1 MKRIEYALATLLL
14 LCSCQEKIDY
24 WMSDAATATMD
35 RIVGEYAL
43 ESAEW
48 SEGRIDLN
56 DDGIS
61 DPDFLTELST
71 AMGGRE
77 LRHLN
82 VDMDETFAY
91 KVRIVWECRVAQL
104 YVYPNWRSEVW
115 WEPYSLY
122 EAFEIE
128 ADGTFPQ
135 SLTFPGREFEDDM
148 GYKKQLYVFKDIVCE
163 FKDFDVLSIK
173 AETVFYD
180 YSSESVQRGTVTYFF
195 KCVSGKGK
203 SPVAEPVEVSEIGIQ
218 ERNCMKTNEDRMID
232 FVAKSYEE
240 NRFDPKKAL
249 ARSQNGSLRRSLS
262 LSKRT
267 VMLKRI
273 AGVAAAAAVGI
284 FLYLSWLTSWTGYAA
299 YDIAQTFTLP
309 DSSSVTLAPGS
320 TLRLQKHKD
329 KRLVQMTGKVYF
341 NVRHDDRAPFRVD
354 AGSGFVKV
362 LGTRFQVDSR
372 DPISVSVVS
381 GKVLFSAIRSGE
393 EALILTKGQSAVLDP
408 AASKPV
414 EITPKHPNPA
424 AWATGEFIY
433 DNTPLPEV
441 LSELSEYYD
450 VTLVAFDAGHSSG
463 ESRRLSGEF
472 STSSLQEILNLINS
486 ALGTDIQIESQPT
499 R

>member
-1 MKRIEYALATLLL
+1 
-14 LCSCQEKIDY
+14 
-24 WMSDAATATMD
+24 
-35 RIVGEYAL
+35 
-43 ESAEW
+43 
-48 SEGRIDLN
+48 
-56 DDGIS
+56 
-61 DPDFLTELST
+61 
-71 AMGGRE
+71 
-77 LRHLN
+77 
-82 VDMDETFAY
+82 
-91 KVRIVWECRVAQL
+91 
-104 YVYPNWRSEVW
+104 
-115 WEPYSLY
+115 
-122 EAFEIE
+122 
-128 ADGTFPQ
+128 
-135 SLTFPGREFEDDM
+135 
-148 GYKKQLYVFKDIVCE
+148 
-163 FKDFDVLSIK
+163 
-173 AETVFYD
+173 
-180 YSSESVQRGTVTYFF
+180 
-195 KCVSGKGK
+195 
-203 SPVAEPVEVSEIGIQ
+203 
-218 ERNCMKTNEDRMID
+218 MKTNEDRMID

-240 NRFDPKKAL
+240 NRFDSKKAL

-284 FLYLSWLTSWTGYAA
+284 FLYLSWLTSWTDYAA

-463 ESRRLSGEF
+463 ESRSLSGEF

>member
-1 MKRIEYALATLLL
+1 
-14 LCSCQEKIDY
+14 
-24 WMSDAATATMD
+24 
-35 RIVGEYAL
+35 
-43 ESAEW
+43 
-48 SEGRIDLN
+48 
-56 DDGIS
+56 
-61 DPDFLTELST
+61 
-71 AMGGRE
+71 
-77 LRHLN
+77 
-82 VDMDETFAY
+82 
-91 KVRIVWECRVAQL
+91 
-104 YVYPNWRSEVW
+104 
-115 WEPYSLY
+115 
-122 EAFEIE
+122 
-128 ADGTFPQ
+128 
-135 SLTFPGREFEDDM
+135 
-148 GYKKQLYVFKDIVCE
+148 
-163 FKDFDVLSIK
+163 
-173 AETVFYD
+173 
-180 YSSESVQRGTVTYFF
+180 
-195 KCVSGKGK
+195 
-203 SPVAEPVEVSEIGIQ
+203 
-218 ERNCMKTNEDRMID
+218 MKTNEDRMID

-273 AGVAAAAAVGI
+273 DGVAAAAAVGI

>member
-1 MKRIEYALATLLL
+1 
-14 LCSCQEKIDY
+14 
-24 WMSDAATATMD
+24 
-35 RIVGEYAL
+35 
-43 ESAEW
+43 
-48 SEGRIDLN
+48 
-56 DDGIS
+56 
-61 DPDFLTELST
+61 
-71 AMGGRE
+71 
-77 LRHLN
+77 
-82 VDMDETFAY
+82 
-91 KVRIVWECRVAQL
+91 
-104 YVYPNWRSEVW
+104 
-115 WEPYSLY
+115 
-122 EAFEIE
+122 
-128 ADGTFPQ
+128 
-135 SLTFPGREFEDDM
+135 
-148 GYKKQLYVFKDIVCE
+148 
-163 FKDFDVLSIK
+163 
-173 AETVFYD
+173 
-180 YSSESVQRGTVTYFF
+180 
-195 KCVSGKGK
+195 
-203 SPVAEPVEVSEIGIQ
+203 
-218 ERNCMKTNEDRMID
+218 MKTNEDRMID

-320 TLRLQKHKD
+320 TLRLQKHKG

-341 NVRHDDRAPFRVD
+341 NVRHDDRAPFRVN

-393 EALILTKGQSAVLDP
+393 EALILTKGPSAVLDP

>member
-1 MKRIEYALATLLL
+1 
-14 LCSCQEKIDY
+14 
-24 WMSDAATATMD
+24 
-35 RIVGEYAL
+35 
-43 ESAEW
+43 
-48 SEGRIDLN
+48 
-56 DDGIS
+56 
-61 DPDFLTELST
+61 
-71 AMGGRE
+71 
-77 LRHLN
+77 
-82 VDMDETFAY
+82 
-91 KVRIVWECRVAQL
+91 
-104 YVYPNWRSEVW
+104 
-115 WEPYSLY
+115 
-122 EAFEIE
+122 
-128 ADGTFPQ
+128 
-135 SLTFPGREFEDDM
+135 
-148 GYKKQLYVFKDIVCE
+148 
-163 FKDFDVLSIK
+163 
-173 AETVFYD
+173 
-180 YSSESVQRGTVTYFF
+180 
-195 KCVSGKGK
+195 
-203 SPVAEPVEVSEIGIQ
+203 
-218 ERNCMKTNEDRMID
+218 MKTNEDRMID

-273 AGVAAAAAVGI
+273 AGVAAVAAVGI
-284 FLYLSWLTSWTGYAA
+284 FLYLSWLTSWTDYAA

-362 LGTRFQVDSR
+362 LGTRFQVDSQ

>member
-1 MKRIEYALATLLL
+1 
-14 LCSCQEKIDY
+14 
-24 WMSDAATATMD
+24 
-35 RIVGEYAL
+35 
-43 ESAEW
+43 
-48 SEGRIDLN
+48 
-56 DDGIS
+56 
-61 DPDFLTELST
+61 
-71 AMGGRE
+71 
-77 LRHLN
+77 
-82 VDMDETFAY
+82 
-91 KVRIVWECRVAQL
+91 
-104 YVYPNWRSEVW
+104 
-115 WEPYSLY
+115 
-122 EAFEIE
+122 
-128 ADGTFPQ
+128 
-135 SLTFPGREFEDDM
+135 
-148 GYKKQLYVFKDIVCE
+148 
-163 FKDFDVLSIK
+163 
-173 AETVFYD
+173 
-180 YSSESVQRGTVTYFF
+180 
-195 KCVSGKGK
+195 
-203 SPVAEPVEVSEIGIQ
+203 
-218 ERNCMKTNEDRMID
+218 MKTNEDRMID

-309 DSSSVTLAPGS
+309 DASSVTLAPGS

>member
-1 MKRIEYALATLLL
+1 
-14 LCSCQEKIDY
+14 
-24 WMSDAATATMD
+24 
-35 RIVGEYAL
+35 
-43 ESAEW
+43 
-48 SEGRIDLN
+48 
-56 DDGIS
+56 
-61 DPDFLTELST
+61 
-71 AMGGRE
+71 
-77 LRHLN
+77 
-82 VDMDETFAY
+82 
-91 KVRIVWECRVAQL
+91 
-104 YVYPNWRSEVW
+104 
-115 WEPYSLY
+115 
-122 EAFEIE
+122 
-128 ADGTFPQ
+128 
-135 SLTFPGREFEDDM
+135 
-148 GYKKQLYVFKDIVCE
+148 
-163 FKDFDVLSIK
+163 
-173 AETVFYD
+173 
-180 YSSESVQRGTVTYFF
+180 
-195 KCVSGKGK
+195 
-203 SPVAEPVEVSEIGIQ
+203 
-218 ERNCMKTNEDRMID
+218 MKTNEDRMID

-240 NRFDPKKAL
+240 NRFDPKKSL

-284 FLYLSWLTSWTGYAA
+284 FLYLSWLTSWTDYAA

-393 EALILTKGQSAVLDP
+393 EAMILTKGQSAVLDP

-463 ESRRLSGEF
+463 ESRSLSGEF

>member
-1 MKRIEYALATLLL
+1 
-14 LCSCQEKIDY
+14 
-24 WMSDAATATMD
+24 
-35 RIVGEYAL
+35 
-43 ESAEW
+43 
-48 SEGRIDLN
+48 
-56 DDGIS
+56 
-61 DPDFLTELST
+61 
-71 AMGGRE
+71 
-77 LRHLN
+77 
-82 VDMDETFAY
+82 
-91 KVRIVWECRVAQL
+91 
-104 YVYPNWRSEVW
+104 
-115 WEPYSLY
+115 
-122 EAFEIE
+122 
-128 ADGTFPQ
+128 
-135 SLTFPGREFEDDM
+135 
-148 GYKKQLYVFKDIVCE
+148 
-163 FKDFDVLSIK
+163 
-173 AETVFYD
+173 
-180 YSSESVQRGTVTYFF
+180 
-195 KCVSGKGK
+195 
-203 SPVAEPVEVSEIGIQ
+203 
-218 ERNCMKTNEDRMID
+218 MKTNEDRMID

-329 KRLVQMTGKVYF
+329 KRLVQMAGKVYF
-341 NVRHDDRAPFRVD
+341 NVRHDDRAPFRVN

-463 ESRRLSGEF
+463 ESRSLSGEF

>member
-1 MKRIEYALATLLL
+1 
-14 LCSCQEKIDY
+14 
-24 WMSDAATATMD
+24 
-35 RIVGEYAL
+35 
-43 ESAEW
+43 
-48 SEGRIDLN
+48 
-56 DDGIS
+56 
-61 DPDFLTELST
+61 
-71 AMGGRE
+71 
-77 LRHLN
+77 
-82 VDMDETFAY
+82 
-91 KVRIVWECRVAQL
+91 
-104 YVYPNWRSEVW
+104 
-115 WEPYSLY
+115 
-122 EAFEIE
+122 
-128 ADGTFPQ
+128 
-135 SLTFPGREFEDDM
+135 
-148 GYKKQLYVFKDIVCE
+148 
-163 FKDFDVLSIK
+163 
-173 AETVFYD
+173 
-180 YSSESVQRGTVTYFF
+180 
-195 KCVSGKGK
+195 
-203 SPVAEPVEVSEIGIQ
+203 
-218 ERNCMKTNEDRMID
+218 MKTNEDRMID

-240 NRFDPKKAL
+240 NLFDPKKAL

-284 FLYLSWLTSWTGYAA
+284 FLYLSWLTSWTDYAA

-393 EALILTKGQSAVLDP
+393 EALILTNGQSAVLDP

-486 ALGTDIQIESQPT
+486 ALGTDIHIESQPT

>member
-1 MKRIEYALATLLL
+1 
-14 LCSCQEKIDY
+14 
-24 WMSDAATATMD
+24 
-35 RIVGEYAL
+35 
-43 ESAEW
+43 
-48 SEGRIDLN
+48 
-56 DDGIS
+56 
-61 DPDFLTELST
+61 
-71 AMGGRE
+71 
-77 LRHLN
+77 
-82 VDMDETFAY
+82 
-91 KVRIVWECRVAQL
+91 
-104 YVYPNWRSEVW
+104 
-115 WEPYSLY
+115 
-122 EAFEIE
+122 
-128 ADGTFPQ
+128 
-135 SLTFPGREFEDDM
+135 
-148 GYKKQLYVFKDIVCE
+148 
-163 FKDFDVLSIK
+163 
-173 AETVFYD
+173 
-180 YSSESVQRGTVTYFF
+180 
-195 KCVSGKGK
+195 
-203 SPVAEPVEVSEIGIQ
+203 
-218 ERNCMKTNEDRMID
+218 MKTNEDRMID

-284 FLYLSWLTSWTGYAA
+284 FLYLSWLTQWTGYAA
-299 YDIAQTFTLP
+299 YGIAQTFTLP

>member
-1 MKRIEYALATLLL
+1 
-14 LCSCQEKIDY
+14 
-24 WMSDAATATMD
+24 
-35 RIVGEYAL
+35 
-43 ESAEW
+43 
-48 SEGRIDLN
+48 
-56 DDGIS
+56 
-61 DPDFLTELST
+61 
-71 AMGGRE
+71 
-77 LRHLN
+77 
-82 VDMDETFAY
+82 
-91 KVRIVWECRVAQL
+91 
-104 YVYPNWRSEVW
+104 
-115 WEPYSLY
+115 
-122 EAFEIE
+122 
-128 ADGTFPQ
+128 
-135 SLTFPGREFEDDM
+135 
-148 GYKKQLYVFKDIVCE
+148 
-163 FKDFDVLSIK
+163 
-173 AETVFYD
+173 
-180 YSSESVQRGTVTYFF
+180 
-195 KCVSGKGK
+195 
-203 SPVAEPVEVSEIGIQ
+203 
-218 ERNCMKTNEDRMID
+218 MKTNEDRMID

-273 AGVAAAAAVGI
+273 AGVAAAATVGI
-284 FLYLSWLTSWTGYAA
+284 FLYLSWLTSWTDYAA

-463 ESRRLSGEF
+463 ESRSLSGEF
-472 STSSLQEILNLINS
+472 STSSLPEILNLINS

>member
-1 MKRIEYALATLLL
+1 
-14 LCSCQEKIDY
+14 
-24 WMSDAATATMD
+24 
-35 RIVGEYAL
+35 
-43 ESAEW
+43 
-48 SEGRIDLN
+48 
-56 DDGIS
+56 
-61 DPDFLTELST
+61 
-71 AMGGRE
+71 
-77 LRHLN
+77 
-82 VDMDETFAY
+82 
-91 KVRIVWECRVAQL
+91 
-104 YVYPNWRSEVW
+104 
-115 WEPYSLY
+115 
-122 EAFEIE
+122 
-128 ADGTFPQ
+128 
-135 SLTFPGREFEDDM
+135 
-148 GYKKQLYVFKDIVCE
+148 
-163 FKDFDVLSIK
+163 
-173 AETVFYD
+173 
-180 YSSESVQRGTVTYFF
+180 
-195 KCVSGKGK
+195 
-203 SPVAEPVEVSEIGIQ
+203 
-218 ERNCMKTNEDRMID
+218 MKTNEDRMID

-273 AGVAAAAAVGI
+273 AGVAAVAAVGI

>member
-1 MKRIEYALATLLL
+1 MKR
-14 LCSCQEKIDY
+14 
-24 WMSDAATATMD
+24 
-35 RIVGEYAL
+35 
-43 ESAEW
+43 
-48 SEGRIDLN
+48 
-56 DDGIS
+56 
-61 DPDFLTELST
+61 
-71 AMGGRE
+71 
-77 LRHLN
+77 
-82 VDMDETFAY
+82 
-91 KVRIVWECRVAQL
+91 
-104 YVYPNWRSEVW
+104 
-115 WEPYSLY
+115 
-122 EAFEIE
+122 
-128 ADGTFPQ
+128 
-135 SLTFPGREFEDDM
+135 
-148 GYKKQLYVFKDIVCE
+148 
-163 FKDFDVLSIK
+163 
-173 AETVFYD
+173 
-180 YSSESVQRGTVTYFF
+180 
-195 KCVSGKGK
+195 
-203 SPVAEPVEVSEIGIQ
+203 
-218 ERNCMKTNEDRMID
+218 NEDRMID

-273 AGVAAAAAVGI
+273 AGVATAAAVGI
-284 FLYLSWLTSWTGYAA
+284 FLYLPWLTSWTDYAA

-463 ESRRLSGEF
+463 ESRSLSGEF
-472 STSSLQEILNLINS
+472 STSSLPEILNLINS
-486 ALGTDIQIESQPT
+486 ALGSDIQIESQPT

>member
-1 MKRIEYALATLLL
+1 
-14 LCSCQEKIDY
+14 
-24 WMSDAATATMD
+24 
-35 RIVGEYAL
+35 
-43 ESAEW
+43 
-48 SEGRIDLN
+48 
-56 DDGIS
+56 
-61 DPDFLTELST
+61 
-71 AMGGRE
+71 
-77 LRHLN
+77 
-82 VDMDETFAY
+82 
-91 KVRIVWECRVAQL
+91 
-104 YVYPNWRSEVW
+104 
-115 WEPYSLY
+115 
-122 EAFEIE
+122 
-128 ADGTFPQ
+128 
-135 SLTFPGREFEDDM
+135 
-148 GYKKQLYVFKDIVCE
+148 
-163 FKDFDVLSIK
+163 
-173 AETVFYD
+173 
-180 YSSESVQRGTVTYFF
+180 
-195 KCVSGKGK
+195 
-203 SPVAEPVEVSEIGIQ
+203 
-218 ERNCMKTNEDRMID
+218 MKTKEDRMID

-273 AGVAAAAAVGI
+273 IGIAAAVIVGI
-284 FLYLSWLTSWTGYAA
+284 FLYTSWRTSWTDYMA
-299 YDIAQTFTLP
+299 YDIPQTFTLP
-309 DSSSVTLAPGS
+309 DSSSVTLAPGA
-320 TLRLQKHKD
+320 TLRLQRHKD
-329 KRLVQMTGKVYF
+329 NRLVQMTGKVYF

-472 STSSLQEILNLINS
+472 STSSLPEILNLINS

>member
-1 MKRIEYALATLLL
+1 
-14 LCSCQEKIDY
+14 
-24 WMSDAATATMD
+24 
-35 RIVGEYAL
+35 
-43 ESAEW
+43 
-48 SEGRIDLN
+48 
-56 DDGIS
+56 
-61 DPDFLTELST
+61 
-71 AMGGRE
+71 
-77 LRHLN
+77 
-82 VDMDETFAY
+82 
-91 KVRIVWECRVAQL
+91 
-104 YVYPNWRSEVW
+104 
-115 WEPYSLY
+115 
-122 EAFEIE
+122 
-128 ADGTFPQ
+128 
-135 SLTFPGREFEDDM
+135 
-148 GYKKQLYVFKDIVCE
+148 
-163 FKDFDVLSIK
+163 
-173 AETVFYD
+173 
-180 YSSESVQRGTVTYFF
+180 
-195 KCVSGKGK
+195 
-203 SPVAEPVEVSEIGIQ
+203 
-218 ERNCMKTNEDRMID
+218 MKTNKDRMID

-284 FLYLSWLTSWTGYAA
+284 FLYLSWLTQWTGYAA

-320 TLRLQKHKD
+320 TLSLQKHKD

>member
-1 MKRIEYALATLLL
+1 
-14 LCSCQEKIDY
+14 
-24 WMSDAATATMD
+24 
-35 RIVGEYAL
+35 
-43 ESAEW
+43 
-48 SEGRIDLN
+48 
-56 DDGIS
+56 
-61 DPDFLTELST
+61 
-71 AMGGRE
+71 
-77 LRHLN
+77 
-82 VDMDETFAY
+82 
-91 KVRIVWECRVAQL
+91 
-104 YVYPNWRSEVW
+104 
-115 WEPYSLY
+115 
-122 EAFEIE
+122 
-128 ADGTFPQ
+128 
-135 SLTFPGREFEDDM
+135 
-148 GYKKQLYVFKDIVCE
+148 
-163 FKDFDVLSIK
+163 
-173 AETVFYD
+173 
-180 YSSESVQRGTVTYFF
+180 
-195 KCVSGKGK
+195 
-203 SPVAEPVEVSEIGIQ
+203 
-218 ERNCMKTNEDRMID
+218 MKTNEDRMID

-299 YDIAQTFTLP
+299 YDIVQTFTLP

-393 EALILTKGQSAVLDP
+393 EALILIKGQSAVLDP

>member
-1 MKRIEYALATLLL
+1 
-14 LCSCQEKIDY
+14 
-24 WMSDAATATMD
+24 
-35 RIVGEYAL
+35 
-43 ESAEW
+43 
-48 SEGRIDLN
+48 
-56 DDGIS
+56 
-61 DPDFLTELST
+61 
-71 AMGGRE
+71 
-77 LRHLN
+77 
-82 VDMDETFAY
+82 
-91 KVRIVWECRVAQL
+91 
-104 YVYPNWRSEVW
+104 
-115 WEPYSLY
+115 
-122 EAFEIE
+122 
-128 ADGTFPQ
+128 
-135 SLTFPGREFEDDM
+135 
-148 GYKKQLYVFKDIVCE
+148 
-163 FKDFDVLSIK
+163 
-173 AETVFYD
+173 
-180 YSSESVQRGTVTYFF
+180 
-195 KCVSGKGK
+195 
-203 SPVAEPVEVSEIGIQ
+203 
-218 ERNCMKTNEDRMID
+218 MKTNEDRMID

-393 EALILTKGQSAVLDP
+393 KALILTKGQSAVLDP

>member
-1 MKRIEYALATLLL
+1 
-14 LCSCQEKIDY
+14 
-24 WMSDAATATMD
+24 
-35 RIVGEYAL
+35 
-43 ESAEW
+43 
-48 SEGRIDLN
+48 
-56 DDGIS
+56 
-61 DPDFLTELST
+61 
-71 AMGGRE
+71 
-77 LRHLN
+77 
-82 VDMDETFAY
+82 
-91 KVRIVWECRVAQL
+91 
-104 YVYPNWRSEVW
+104 
-115 WEPYSLY
+115 
-122 EAFEIE
+122 
-128 ADGTFPQ
+128 
-135 SLTFPGREFEDDM
+135 
-148 GYKKQLYVFKDIVCE
+148 
-163 FKDFDVLSIK
+163 
-173 AETVFYD
+173 
-180 YSSESVQRGTVTYFF
+180 
-195 KCVSGKGK
+195 
-203 SPVAEPVEVSEIGIQ
+203 
-218 ERNCMKTNEDRMID
+218 MKTNEDRMID

-284 FLYLSWLTSWTGYAA
+284 FLYLSWLTSWIDYAA

-372 DPISVSVVS
+372 DPISVSVFS

>member
-1 MKRIEYALATLLL
+1 
-14 LCSCQEKIDY
+14 
-24 WMSDAATATMD
+24 
-35 RIVGEYAL
+35 
-43 ESAEW
+43 
-48 SEGRIDLN
+48 
-56 DDGIS
+56 
-61 DPDFLTELST
+61 
-71 AMGGRE
+71 
-77 LRHLN
+77 
-82 VDMDETFAY
+82 
-91 KVRIVWECRVAQL
+91 
-104 YVYPNWRSEVW
+104 
-115 WEPYSLY
+115 
-122 EAFEIE
+122 
-128 ADGTFPQ
+128 
-135 SLTFPGREFEDDM
+135 
-148 GYKKQLYVFKDIVCE
+148 
-163 FKDFDVLSIK
+163 
-173 AETVFYD
+173 
-180 YSSESVQRGTVTYFF
+180 
-195 KCVSGKGK
+195 
-203 SPVAEPVEVSEIGIQ
+203 
-218 ERNCMKTNEDRMID
+218 MKTNEDRMID

-240 NRFDPKKAL
+240 NRFEPKKAL

-273 AGVAAAAAVGI
+273 AGVATAAAVGI
-284 FLYLSWLTSWTGYAA
+284 FLYLPWLTSWTDYAA

-393 EALILTKGQSAVLDP
+393 EALILTKGQSAVLEP

-463 ESRRLSGEF
+463 ESRSLSGEF
-472 STSSLQEILNLINS
+472 STSSLPEILNLINS
-486 ALGTDIQIESQPT
+486 ALGSDIQIESQPT

>member
-1 MKRIEYALATLLL
+1 
-14 LCSCQEKIDY
+14 
-24 WMSDAATATMD
+24 
-35 RIVGEYAL
+35 
-43 ESAEW
+43 
-48 SEGRIDLN
+48 
-56 DDGIS
+56 
-61 DPDFLTELST
+61 
-71 AMGGRE
+71 
-77 LRHLN
+77 
-82 VDMDETFAY
+82 
-91 KVRIVWECRVAQL
+91 
-104 YVYPNWRSEVW
+104 
-115 WEPYSLY
+115 
-122 EAFEIE
+122 
-128 ADGTFPQ
+128 
-135 SLTFPGREFEDDM
+135 
-148 GYKKQLYVFKDIVCE
+148 
-163 FKDFDVLSIK
+163 
-173 AETVFYD
+173 
-180 YSSESVQRGTVTYFF
+180 
-195 KCVSGKGK
+195 
-203 SPVAEPVEVSEIGIQ
+203 
-218 ERNCMKTNEDRMID
+218 MKTNEDRMID

-249 ARSQNGSLRRSLS
+249 ARSQNGSLRRPLS

-284 FLYLSWLTSWTGYAA
+284 FLYLSWLTSWTDYAA

-414 EITPKHPNPA
+414 EITLKHPNPA

-463 ESRRLSGEF
+463 ESRSLSGEF

>member
-1 MKRIEYALATLLL
+1 
-14 LCSCQEKIDY
+14 
-24 WMSDAATATMD
+24 
-35 RIVGEYAL
+35 
-43 ESAEW
+43 
-48 SEGRIDLN
+48 
-56 DDGIS
+56 
-61 DPDFLTELST
+61 
-71 AMGGRE
+71 
-77 LRHLN
+77 
-82 VDMDETFAY
+82 
-91 KVRIVWECRVAQL
+91 
-104 YVYPNWRSEVW
+104 
-115 WEPYSLY
+115 
-122 EAFEIE
+122 
-128 ADGTFPQ
+128 
-135 SLTFPGREFEDDM
+135 
-148 GYKKQLYVFKDIVCE
+148 
-163 FKDFDVLSIK
+163 
-173 AETVFYD
+173 
-180 YSSESVQRGTVTYFF
+180 
-195 KCVSGKGK
+195 
-203 SPVAEPVEVSEIGIQ
+203 
-218 ERNCMKTNEDRMID
+218 MKTNEDRMID

-262 LSKRT
+262 LSKCT

-393 EALILTKGQSAVLDP
+393 EAMILTKGQSAVLDP

>member
-1 MKRIEYALATLLL
+1 
-14 LCSCQEKIDY
+14 
-24 WMSDAATATMD
+24 
-35 RIVGEYAL
+35 
-43 ESAEW
+43 
-48 SEGRIDLN
+48 
-56 DDGIS
+56 
-61 DPDFLTELST
+61 
-71 AMGGRE
+71 
-77 LRHLN
+77 
-82 VDMDETFAY
+82 
-91 KVRIVWECRVAQL
+91 
-104 YVYPNWRSEVW
+104 
-115 WEPYSLY
+115 
-122 EAFEIE
+122 
-128 ADGTFPQ
+128 
-135 SLTFPGREFEDDM
+135 
-148 GYKKQLYVFKDIVCE
+148 
-163 FKDFDVLSIK
+163 
-173 AETVFYD
+173 
-180 YSSESVQRGTVTYFF
+180 
-195 KCVSGKGK
+195 
-203 SPVAEPVEVSEIGIQ
+203 
-218 ERNCMKTNEDRMID
+218 MKTNEDRMID

-341 NVRHDDRAPFRVD
+341 NVRHYDRAPFRVN

>member
-1 MKRIEYALATLLL
+1 
-14 LCSCQEKIDY
+14 
-24 WMSDAATATMD
+24 
-35 RIVGEYAL
+35 
-43 ESAEW
+43 
-48 SEGRIDLN
+48 
-56 DDGIS
+56 
-61 DPDFLTELST
+61 
-71 AMGGRE
+71 
-77 LRHLN
+77 
-82 VDMDETFAY
+82 
-91 KVRIVWECRVAQL
+91 
-104 YVYPNWRSEVW
+104 
-115 WEPYSLY
+115 
-122 EAFEIE
+122 
-128 ADGTFPQ
+128 
-135 SLTFPGREFEDDM
+135 
-148 GYKKQLYVFKDIVCE
+148 
-163 FKDFDVLSIK
+163 
-173 AETVFYD
+173 
-180 YSSESVQRGTVTYFF
+180 
-195 KCVSGKGK
+195 
-203 SPVAEPVEVSEIGIQ
+203 
-218 ERNCMKTNEDRMID
+218 MKTNEDRMID

-284 FLYLSWLTSWTGYAA
+284 FLYLPWLTSWTDYAA

-320 TLRLQKHKD
+320 TLSLQKHKD

>member
-1 MKRIEYALATLLL
+1 
-14 LCSCQEKIDY
+14 
-24 WMSDAATATMD
+24 
-35 RIVGEYAL
+35 
-43 ESAEW
+43 
-48 SEGRIDLN
+48 
-56 DDGIS
+56 
-61 DPDFLTELST
+61 
-71 AMGGRE
+71 
-77 LRHLN
+77 
-82 VDMDETFAY
+82 
-91 KVRIVWECRVAQL
+91 
-104 YVYPNWRSEVW
+104 
-115 WEPYSLY
+115 
-122 EAFEIE
+122 
-128 ADGTFPQ
+128 
-135 SLTFPGREFEDDM
+135 
-148 GYKKQLYVFKDIVCE
+148 
-163 FKDFDVLSIK
+163 
-173 AETVFYD
+173 
-180 YSSESVQRGTVTYFF
+180 
-195 KCVSGKGK
+195 
-203 SPVAEPVEVSEIGIQ
+203 
-218 ERNCMKTNEDRMID
+218 MKTNEDRMID

-273 AGVAAAAAVGI
+273 AGVSAAAAVGI
-284 FLYLSWLTSWTGYAA
+284 FLYLSWLTSWTDYAA

-393 EALILTKGQSAVLDP
+393 EAMILTKGQSAVLDP

>member
-1 MKRIEYALATLLL
+1 
-14 LCSCQEKIDY
+14 
-24 WMSDAATATMD
+24 
-35 RIVGEYAL
+35 
-43 ESAEW
+43 
-48 SEGRIDLN
+48 
-56 DDGIS
+56 
-61 DPDFLTELST
+61 
-71 AMGGRE
+71 
-77 LRHLN
+77 
-82 VDMDETFAY
+82 
-91 KVRIVWECRVAQL
+91 
-104 YVYPNWRSEVW
+104 
-115 WEPYSLY
+115 
-122 EAFEIE
+122 
-128 ADGTFPQ
+128 
-135 SLTFPGREFEDDM
+135 
-148 GYKKQLYVFKDIVCE
+148 
-163 FKDFDVLSIK
+163 
-173 AETVFYD
+173 
-180 YSSESVQRGTVTYFF
+180 
-195 KCVSGKGK
+195 
-203 SPVAEPVEVSEIGIQ
+203 
-218 ERNCMKTNEDRMID
+218 MKTNEDRMID

-240 NRFDPKKAL
+240 NRFDPKKSL

-320 TLRLQKHKD
+320 TLSLQKHKD

-463 ESRRLSGEF
+463 ESRSLSGEF
-472 STSSLQEILNLINS
+472 STSSLPEILNLINS

>member
-1 MKRIEYALATLLL
+1 
-14 LCSCQEKIDY
+14 
-24 WMSDAATATMD
+24 
-35 RIVGEYAL
+35 
-43 ESAEW
+43 
-48 SEGRIDLN
+48 
-56 DDGIS
+56 
-61 DPDFLTELST
+61 
-71 AMGGRE
+71 
-77 LRHLN
+77 
-82 VDMDETFAY
+82 
-91 KVRIVWECRVAQL
+91 
-104 YVYPNWRSEVW
+104 
-115 WEPYSLY
+115 
-122 EAFEIE
+122 
-128 ADGTFPQ
+128 
-135 SLTFPGREFEDDM
+135 
-148 GYKKQLYVFKDIVCE
+148 
-163 FKDFDVLSIK
+163 
-173 AETVFYD
+173 
-180 YSSESVQRGTVTYFF
+180 
-195 KCVSGKGK
+195 
-203 SPVAEPVEVSEIGIQ
+203 
-218 ERNCMKTNEDRMID
+218 MKTNEDRMID

-273 AGVAAAAAVGI
+273 AGVATAAAVGI
-284 FLYLSWLTSWTGYAA
+284 FLYLSWLTSWTDYAA

-463 ESRRLSGEF
+463 ESRSLSGEF
-472 STSSLQEILNLINS
+472 STSSLPEILNLINS
-486 ALGTDIQIESQPT
+486 ALGSDIQIESQPT

>member
-1 MKRIEYALATLLL
+1 
-14 LCSCQEKIDY
+14 
-24 WMSDAATATMD
+24 
-35 RIVGEYAL
+35 
-43 ESAEW
+43 
-48 SEGRIDLN
+48 
-56 DDGIS
+56 
-61 DPDFLTELST
+61 
-71 AMGGRE
+71 
-77 LRHLN
+77 
-82 VDMDETFAY
+82 
-91 KVRIVWECRVAQL
+91 
-104 YVYPNWRSEVW
+104 
-115 WEPYSLY
+115 
-122 EAFEIE
+122 
-128 ADGTFPQ
+128 
-135 SLTFPGREFEDDM
+135 
-148 GYKKQLYVFKDIVCE
+148 
-163 FKDFDVLSIK
+163 
-173 AETVFYD
+173 
-180 YSSESVQRGTVTYFF
+180 
-195 KCVSGKGK
+195 
-203 SPVAEPVEVSEIGIQ
+203 
-218 ERNCMKTNEDRMID
+218 MKTNEDRMID

-284 FLYLSWLTSWTGYAA
+284 FLYLSWLTSWTDYAT

-320 TLRLQKHKD
+320 TLSLQKHKD

>member
-1 MKRIEYALATLLL
+1 
-14 LCSCQEKIDY
+14 
-24 WMSDAATATMD
+24 
-35 RIVGEYAL
+35 
-43 ESAEW
+43 
-48 SEGRIDLN
+48 
-56 DDGIS
+56 
-61 DPDFLTELST
+61 
-71 AMGGRE
+71 
-77 LRHLN
+77 
-82 VDMDETFAY
+82 
-91 KVRIVWECRVAQL
+91 
-104 YVYPNWRSEVW
+104 
-115 WEPYSLY
+115 
-122 EAFEIE
+122 
-128 ADGTFPQ
+128 
-135 SLTFPGREFEDDM
+135 
-148 GYKKQLYVFKDIVCE
+148 
-163 FKDFDVLSIK
+163 
-173 AETVFYD
+173 
-180 YSSESVQRGTVTYFF
+180 
-195 KCVSGKGK
+195 
-203 SPVAEPVEVSEIGIQ
+203 
-218 ERNCMKTNEDRMID
+218 MKTNEDRMID

-273 AGVAAAAAVGI
+273 AGVTAAAAVGI
-284 FLYLSWLTSWTGYAA
+284 FLYLSWLTSWTDYAA

-463 ESRRLSGEF
+463 ESRSLSGEF
-472 STSSLQEILNLINS
+472 STSSLPEILNLINS

>member
-1 MKRIEYALATLLL
+1 
-14 LCSCQEKIDY
+14 
-24 WMSDAATATMD
+24 
-35 RIVGEYAL
+35 
-43 ESAEW
+43 
-48 SEGRIDLN
+48 
-56 DDGIS
+56 
-61 DPDFLTELST
+61 
-71 AMGGRE
+71 
-77 LRHLN
+77 
-82 VDMDETFAY
+82 
-91 KVRIVWECRVAQL
+91 
-104 YVYPNWRSEVW
+104 
-115 WEPYSLY
+115 
-122 EAFEIE
+122 
-128 ADGTFPQ
+128 
-135 SLTFPGREFEDDM
+135 
-148 GYKKQLYVFKDIVCE
+148 
-163 FKDFDVLSIK
+163 
-173 AETVFYD
+173 
-180 YSSESVQRGTVTYFF
+180 
-195 KCVSGKGK
+195 
-203 SPVAEPVEVSEIGIQ
+203 
-218 ERNCMKTNEDRMID
+218 MKTNEDRMID

-284 FLYLSWLTSWTGYAA
+284 FLYLSWLTSWTDYAA

-320 TLRLQKHKD
+320 TLSLQKHKD

-424 AWATGEFIY
+424 AWATDEFIY

>member
-1 MKRIEYALATLLL
+1 
-14 LCSCQEKIDY
+14 
-24 WMSDAATATMD
+24 
-35 RIVGEYAL
+35 
-43 ESAEW
+43 
-48 SEGRIDLN
+48 
-56 DDGIS
+56 
-61 DPDFLTELST
+61 
-71 AMGGRE
+71 
-77 LRHLN
+77 
-82 VDMDETFAY
+82 
-91 KVRIVWECRVAQL
+91 
-104 YVYPNWRSEVW
+104 
-115 WEPYSLY
+115 
-122 EAFEIE
+122 
-128 ADGTFPQ
+128 
-135 SLTFPGREFEDDM
+135 
-148 GYKKQLYVFKDIVCE
+148 
-163 FKDFDVLSIK
+163 
-173 AETVFYD
+173 
-180 YSSESVQRGTVTYFF
+180 
-195 KCVSGKGK
+195 
-203 SPVAEPVEVSEIGIQ
+203 
-218 ERNCMKTNEDRMID
+218 MKTNEDRMID

-284 FLYLSWLTSWTGYAA
+284 FLYLPWLTSWTDYAA

-441 LSELSEYYD
+441 LSELSEYYG

>member
-1 MKRIEYALATLLL
+1 
-14 LCSCQEKIDY
+14 
-24 WMSDAATATMD
+24 
-35 RIVGEYAL
+35 
-43 ESAEW
+43 
-48 SEGRIDLN
+48 
-56 DDGIS
+56 
-61 DPDFLTELST
+61 
-71 AMGGRE
+71 
-77 LRHLN
+77 
-82 VDMDETFAY
+82 
-91 KVRIVWECRVAQL
+91 
-104 YVYPNWRSEVW
+104 
-115 WEPYSLY
+115 
-122 EAFEIE
+122 
-128 ADGTFPQ
+128 
-135 SLTFPGREFEDDM
+135 
-148 GYKKQLYVFKDIVCE
+148 
-163 FKDFDVLSIK
+163 
-173 AETVFYD
+173 
-180 YSSESVQRGTVTYFF
+180 
-195 KCVSGKGK
+195 
-203 SPVAEPVEVSEIGIQ
+203 
-218 ERNCMKTNEDRMID
+218 MKTNEDRMID

-472 STSSLQEILNLINS
+472 STSSLPEILNLINS

>member
-1 MKRIEYALATLLL
+1 
-14 LCSCQEKIDY
+14 
-24 WMSDAATATMD
+24 
-35 RIVGEYAL
+35 
-43 ESAEW
+43 
-48 SEGRIDLN
+48 
-56 DDGIS
+56 
-61 DPDFLTELST
+61 
-71 AMGGRE
+71 
-77 LRHLN
+77 
-82 VDMDETFAY
+82 
-91 KVRIVWECRVAQL
+91 
-104 YVYPNWRSEVW
+104 
-115 WEPYSLY
+115 
-122 EAFEIE
+122 
-128 ADGTFPQ
+128 
-135 SLTFPGREFEDDM
+135 
-148 GYKKQLYVFKDIVCE
+148 
-163 FKDFDVLSIK
+163 
-173 AETVFYD
+173 
-180 YSSESVQRGTVTYFF
+180 
-195 KCVSGKGK
+195 
-203 SPVAEPVEVSEIGIQ
+203 
-218 ERNCMKTNEDRMID
+218 MKTKEDRMID

-273 AGVAAAAAVGI
+273 IGIAAAVIVGI
-284 FLYLSWLTSWTGYAA
+284 FLYTSWRTSWTDYMA
-299 YDIAQTFTLP
+299 YDIPQTFTLP
-309 DSSSVTLAPGS
+309 DSSSVTLAPGA
-320 TLRLQKHKD
+320 TLRLQRHKD
-329 KRLVQMTGKVYF
+329 NRLVQMTGKVYF
-341 NVRHDDRAPFRVD
+341 NVRHDDRAPFRVN

>member
-1 MKRIEYALATLLL
+1 
-14 LCSCQEKIDY
+14 
-24 WMSDAATATMD
+24 
-35 RIVGEYAL
+35 
-43 ESAEW
+43 
-48 SEGRIDLN
+48 
-56 DDGIS
+56 
-61 DPDFLTELST
+61 
-71 AMGGRE
+71 
-77 LRHLN
+77 
-82 VDMDETFAY
+82 
-91 KVRIVWECRVAQL
+91 
-104 YVYPNWRSEVW
+104 
-115 WEPYSLY
+115 
-122 EAFEIE
+122 
-128 ADGTFPQ
+128 
-135 SLTFPGREFEDDM
+135 
-148 GYKKQLYVFKDIVCE
+148 
-163 FKDFDVLSIK
+163 
-173 AETVFYD
+173 
-180 YSSESVQRGTVTYFF
+180 
-195 KCVSGKGK
+195 
-203 SPVAEPVEVSEIGIQ
+203 
-218 ERNCMKTNEDRMID
+218 MKTNEDRMID

-249 ARSQNGSLRRSLS
+249 ARSQNGSLRRPLS

-273 AGVAAAAAVGI
+273 AGVATAAAVGI
-284 FLYLSWLTSWTGYAA
+284 FLYLSWLTSWTDYAA

-463 ESRRLSGEF
+463 ESRSLSGEF
-472 STSSLQEILNLINS
+472 STSSLPEILNLINS
-486 ALGTDIQIESQPT
+486 ALGSDIQIESQPT

>member
-1 MKRIEYALATLLL
+1 
-14 LCSCQEKIDY
+14 
-24 WMSDAATATMD
+24 
-35 RIVGEYAL
+35 
-43 ESAEW
+43 
-48 SEGRIDLN
+48 
-56 DDGIS
+56 
-61 DPDFLTELST
+61 
-71 AMGGRE
+71 
-77 LRHLN
+77 
-82 VDMDETFAY
+82 
-91 KVRIVWECRVAQL
+91 
-104 YVYPNWRSEVW
+104 
-115 WEPYSLY
+115 
-122 EAFEIE
+122 
-128 ADGTFPQ
+128 
-135 SLTFPGREFEDDM
+135 
-148 GYKKQLYVFKDIVCE
+148 
-163 FKDFDVLSIK
+163 
-173 AETVFYD
+173 
-180 YSSESVQRGTVTYFF
+180 
-195 KCVSGKGK
+195 
-203 SPVAEPVEVSEIGIQ
+203 
-218 ERNCMKTNEDRMID
+218 MKTNEDRMID

-249 ARSQNGSLRRSLS
+249 ARSQNDSLRRSLS

-284 FLYLSWLTSWTGYAA
+284 FLYLSWLTSWTDYAA

-341 NVRHDDRAPFRVD
+341 NVRNDDRAPFRVD

>member
-1 MKRIEYALATLLL
+1 MIVMKN
-14 LCSCQEKIDY
+14 K
-24 WMSDAATATMD
+24 
-35 RIVGEYAL
+35 
-43 ESAEW
+43 
-48 SEGRIDLN
+48 
-56 DDGIS
+56 
-61 DPDFLTELST
+61 
-71 AMGGRE
+71 
-77 LRHLN
+77 
-82 VDMDETFAY
+82 
-91 KVRIVWECRVAQL
+91 
-104 YVYPNWRSEVW
+104 
-115 WEPYSLY
+115 
-122 EAFEIE
+122 
-128 ADGTFPQ
+128 
-135 SLTFPGREFEDDM
+135 
-148 GYKKQLYVFKDIVCE
+148 
-163 FKDFDVLSIK
+163 
-173 AETVFYD
+173 
-180 YSSESVQRGTVTYFF
+180 
-195 KCVSGKGK
+195 
-203 SPVAEPVEVSEIGIQ
+203 
-218 ERNCMKTNEDRMID
+218 EDRMLD

-240 NRFDPKKAL
+240 NRFDPRKAL

-284 FLYLSWLTSWTGYAA
+284 FLYLSWLTSWTDYAA

-320 TLRLQKHKD
+320 TLSLQKHKD

>member
-1 MKRIEYALATLLL
+1 
-14 LCSCQEKIDY
+14 
-24 WMSDAATATMD
+24 
-35 RIVGEYAL
+35 
-43 ESAEW
+43 
-48 SEGRIDLN
+48 
-56 DDGIS
+56 
-61 DPDFLTELST
+61 
-71 AMGGRE
+71 
-77 LRHLN
+77 
-82 VDMDETFAY
+82 
-91 KVRIVWECRVAQL
+91 
-104 YVYPNWRSEVW
+104 
-115 WEPYSLY
+115 
-122 EAFEIE
+122 
-128 ADGTFPQ
+128 
-135 SLTFPGREFEDDM
+135 
-148 GYKKQLYVFKDIVCE
+148 
-163 FKDFDVLSIK
+163 
-173 AETVFYD
+173 
-180 YSSESVQRGTVTYFF
+180 
-195 KCVSGKGK
+195 
-203 SPVAEPVEVSEIGIQ
+203 
-218 ERNCMKTNEDRMID
+218 MKTNEDRMID

-273 AGVAAAAAVGI
+273 AGVATAAAVGI
-284 FLYLSWLTSWTGYAA
+284 FLYLPWLTSWTDYAA

-372 DPISVSVVS
+372 DPNSVSVVS

>member
-1 MKRIEYALATLLL
+1 
-14 LCSCQEKIDY
+14 
-24 WMSDAATATMD
+24 
-35 RIVGEYAL
+35 
-43 ESAEW
+43 
-48 SEGRIDLN
+48 
-56 DDGIS
+56 
-61 DPDFLTELST
+61 
-71 AMGGRE
+71 
-77 LRHLN
+77 
-82 VDMDETFAY
+82 
-91 KVRIVWECRVAQL
+91 
-104 YVYPNWRSEVW
+104 
-115 WEPYSLY
+115 
-122 EAFEIE
+122 
-128 ADGTFPQ
+128 
-135 SLTFPGREFEDDM
+135 
-148 GYKKQLYVFKDIVCE
+148 
-163 FKDFDVLSIK
+163 
-173 AETVFYD
+173 
-180 YSSESVQRGTVTYFF
+180 
-195 KCVSGKGK
+195 
-203 SPVAEPVEVSEIGIQ
+203 
-218 ERNCMKTNEDRMID
+218 MKTNEDRMID

-249 ARSQNGSLRRSLS
+249 ARSQNGSLRRSLI

-284 FLYLSWLTSWTGYAA
+284 FLYLSWLTSWTDYAA

-408 AASKPV
+408 AASRPV

-486 ALGTDIQIESQPT
+486 ALGTDIQIESQPM

>member
-1 MKRIEYALATLLL
+1 
-14 LCSCQEKIDY
+14 
-24 WMSDAATATMD
+24 
-35 RIVGEYAL
+35 
-43 ESAEW
+43 
-48 SEGRIDLN
+48 
-56 DDGIS
+56 
-61 DPDFLTELST
+61 
-71 AMGGRE
+71 
-77 LRHLN
+77 
-82 VDMDETFAY
+82 
-91 KVRIVWECRVAQL
+91 
-104 YVYPNWRSEVW
+104 
-115 WEPYSLY
+115 
-122 EAFEIE
+122 
-128 ADGTFPQ
+128 
-135 SLTFPGREFEDDM
+135 
-148 GYKKQLYVFKDIVCE
+148 
-163 FKDFDVLSIK
+163 
-173 AETVFYD
+173 
-180 YSSESVQRGTVTYFF
+180 
-195 KCVSGKGK
+195 
-203 SPVAEPVEVSEIGIQ
+203 
-218 ERNCMKTNEDRMID
+218 MKTNEDRMID

-240 NRFDPKKAL
+240 NRFDPKKSL

-284 FLYLSWLTSWTGYAA
+284 FLYLSWLTQWTGYAA

-320 TLRLQKHKD
+320 TLSLQKHKD